1 MASKYRGTSPVPVRP
16 RSKLRY
22 KQNRNQNSKD
32 DKHVKHLVKDKK
44 GVLWETKSET
54 KDDFIEKPDAKES
67 CSSLPI
73 KVNTPEM
80 QNYQI
85 HQWKNEKIKKLEEET
100 RTLLDEKK
108 TQEQTITNCE
118 EKINNLEHEIEEK
131 QINYDNLY
139 EKYDKIKGKLEKAE
153 RKVRDL
159 QIKYDDQKEM
169 VFLREREIE
178 VLKRKVNGYGK
189 QLTEY
194 EKQKKIFHRYSDDD
208 D

>member
-1 MASKYRGTSPVPVRP
+1 MISELPFCRWIMAFKYRGTSPVPVKP

-22 KQNRNQNSKD
+22 EKNRNQNSKD

-44 GVLWETKSET
+44 VVLWETKGET
-54 KDDFIEKPDAKES
+54 KDDFIEKP
-67 CSSLPI
+67 
-73 KVNTPEM
+73 PEM

-85 HQWKNEKIKKLEEET
+85 HQWKNEKIKKLQEEN

-108 TQEQTITNCE
+108 TQEQTVSNCKE
-118 EKINNLEHEIEEK
+118 EIHNLEHEIEEK
-131 QINYDNLY
+131 QIKYDNLY
-139 EKYDKIKGKLEKAE
+139 EKYDKIKGKHEKE
-153 RKVRDL
+153 KRKVRDL

-194 EKQKKIFHRYSDDD
+194 EKQNKKLHRYSDDD

>member
-1 MASKYRGTSPVPVRP
+1 MISELPFCRWIMAFKYRGTSPVPVKP

-22 KQNRNQNSKD
+22 EKNRNQNSKD

-44 GVLWETKSET
+44 VVLWETKGET
-54 KDDFIEKPDAKES
+54 KDDFIEKP
-67 CSSLPI
+67 
-73 KVNTPEM
+73 PEM

-85 HQWKNEKIKKLEEET
+85 HQWKNEKIKKLQEEN

-108 TQEQTITNCE
+108 TQEQTVSNCIE
-118 EKINNLEHEIEEK
+118 EIHNLEHEIEEK
-131 QINYDNLY
+131 QIKYDNLY
-139 EKYDKIKGKLEKAE
+139 EKYDKIKGKHEKE
-153 RKVRDL
+153 KRKVRDL

-194 EKQKKIFHRYSDDD
+194 EKQNKKLHRYSDDD